1 MGAGERTE
9 KGEDVAQIG
18 CASHTAYPSKGWSR
32 RKGSSESLRDG
43 PVMEMDA
50 GGMKEFFLTSLP
62 SLAAR
67 WERDRQIIGCSIFI
81 HD

>member
-1 MGAGERTE
+1 
-9 KGEDVAQIG
+9 
-18 CASHTAYPSKGWSR
+18 
-32 RKGSSESLRDG
+32 
-43 PVMEMDA
+43 MEMDA
-50 GGMKEFFLTSLP
+50 GGLKEFSLTSLP